1 LANRRKRP
9 DERIRNQEGLEKV
22 GTGDDQ
28 VHRHPAKIRLKNLI
42 GNLGQNGSDKI
53 SGSDGNGASFDS
65 SRDQGSDELRSKFF
79 HYINN
84 GLNARQSGLECPR
97 SKLHHPLEEIEETR
111 TQAVH
116 KAFPPGGETFNKGV
130 DRTPEER
137 ENARE
142 DFL

>member
-28 VHRHPAKIRLKNLI
+28 VHRHPAKIRLEKLVR
-42 GNLGQNGSDKI
+42 NLGQDGSGEISGGDSNGTSFNGSW
-53 SGSDGNGASFDS
+53 
-65 SRDQGSDELRSKFF
+65 DQGSDELRSNFS
-79 HYINN
+79 HYIDN
-84 GLNARQSGLECPR
+84 GLNARQSGLKCPR
-97 SKLHHPLEEIEETR
+97 SKLHHPLEETEETR

-130 DRTPEER
+130 DRTPEKR